1 MAVKTA
7 FRNGLPGPI
16 QEWEVIEASLE
27 EGHALGVNTM
37 CLAPNVV
44 VIGEEHQ
51 RLIKELE
58 TRKVE
63 VAALG

>member
-1 MAVKTA
+1 M
-7 FRNGLPGPI
+7 
-16 QEWEVIEASLE
+16 
-27 EGHALGVNTM
+27 GVNTM

-58 TRKVE
+58 MRKVE
-63 VAALG
+63 VASGFRTDVVSLSGGGVRCLAIRSLGLISSDQ